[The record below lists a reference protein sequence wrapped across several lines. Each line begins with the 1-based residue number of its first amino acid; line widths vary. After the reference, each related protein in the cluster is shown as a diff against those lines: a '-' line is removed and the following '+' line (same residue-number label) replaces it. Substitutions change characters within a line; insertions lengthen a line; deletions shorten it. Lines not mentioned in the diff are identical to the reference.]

1 MWLRD
6 NQSNQDTLLWSV
18 MKIKKTLLN
27 TADSYHSTGKHYP
40 FNIEYFVI
48 YFLFTQLFLSSRFT
62 RVLIRKNGSAD
73 LQVTVVL
80 TFNIQ
85 NKLGK
90 FDS

>member
-1 MWLRD
+1 M
-6 NQSNQDTLLWSV
+6 
-18 MKIKKTLLN
+18 
-27 TADSYHSTGKHYP
+27 
-40 FNIEYFVI
+40 
-48 YFLFTQLFLSSRFT
+48 
-62 RVLIRKNGSAD
+62 LIRKNGSAD